1 MVDPT
6 ASAKLG
12 RLTKAQLIEALTSL
26 MSQAD
31 LDEKELLELADDST
45 PSAASLLCSIHKG
58 TLRLDDDQA
67 IEYLIQAMPS
77 LYMAYNVSHDYS
89 INGSFQKTFDN
100 CHASVR
106 RILDANYLSKQRENG
121 TPFTKG
127 KNNVKFAGSSQNR
140 RVTAAPQPSDTE
152 PELYLDLGESSF
164 EERDDHF
171 KDQLRRVTAPSSDE
185 LDWDEYLQTLSSEQ
199 LAKTL
204 SANGYEMT
212 EE

>member
-1 MVDPT
+1 MTTPLMVVSRRLLT
-6 ASAKLG
+6 TVTRLSAVFSM
-12 RLTKAQLIEALTSL
+12 QIIS
-26 MSQAD
+26 
-31 LDEKELLELADDST
+31 
-45 PSAASLLCSIHKG
+45 PS
-58 TLRLDDDQA
+58 
-67 IEYLIQAMPS
+67 
-77 LYMAYNVSHDYS
+77 
-89 INGSFQKTFDN
+89 
-100 CHASVR
+100 
-106 RILDANYLSKQRENG
+106 
-121 TPFTKG
+121 
-127 KNNVKFAGSSQNR
+127 NVKTEPLSLKARTTSNLRVLPKNR

-212 EE
+212 EEGKKHFAQRSKP